1 MELDQVYRLYFQDVE
16 LFLRGLTGSESLAEE
31 LTQEAFFRS
40 LRQLDQLPQ
49 EPGCPGLAVCGGP
62 PTAGIPTAARQNTP
76 SRWNRKRPWS
86 ARSRMWRAA
95 GGSGGGVYG
104 ASVPASAAGAV

>member
-1 MELDQVYRLYFQDVE
+1 MELDQVYRLYFRDVE

-49 EPGCPGLAVCGGP
+49 EQDVRAWLFAVAC
-62 PTAGIPTAARQNTP
+62 I
-76 SRWNRKRPWS
+76 SC
-86 ARSRMWRAA
+86 RSRIKRCSAC
-95 GGSGGGVYG
+95 GCSGSCPLSGSEPCLATMRPGPG
-104 ASVPASAAGAV
+104 